1 MLTREYT
8 LIGRL
13 LQGPCDNTSTMT
25 AERDTYTDRIVQDP
39 EILTGKPV
47 VRGTRI
53 PVELVL
59 AKLARNPDLTDLFA
73 DYPRLTRDDVRA
85 CLEYA
90 KGLVEQAPKA
100 RKQAPLP

>member
-1 MLTREYT
+1 MV
-8 LIGRL
+8 
-13 LQGPCDNTSTMT
+13 QGSTF
-25 AERDTYTDRIVQDP
+25 YGDRIVKDP

-59 AKLARNPDLTDLFA
+59 AKLARNPDLAELFE
-73 DYPRLTRDDVRA
+73 DYPRLTVEDVKA

-90 KGLVEQAPKA
+90 RSLVEREQRA
-100 RKQAPLP
+100 RRRASA

>member
-1 MLTREYT
+1 MASVY
-8 LIGRL
+8 G
-13 LQGPCDNTSTMT
+13 
-25 AERDTYTDRIVQDP
+25 DRIVKDP

-59 AKLARNPDLTDLFA
+59 AKLARNPDLNDLFE
-73 DYPRLTRDDVRA
+73 DYPRLTLEDVKA

-90 KGLVEQAPKA
+90 LGLVEREQHA
-100 RKQAPLP
+100 RRRASA